1 MPTGSD
7 NLPDLKFN
15 PTAGIPKTSYNEKKG
30 IGERWENI
38 TWFSTIQPPI
48 DLVNKKEKQMTEN
61 AEATPGFEIK
71 ETVVQTGYVD
81 KDGKFVP
88 SEQPAGYVQTAEDVQ

>member
-7 NLPDLKFN
+7 NHLD
-15 PTAGIPKTSYNEKKG
+15 
-30 IGERWENI
+30 
-38 TWFSTIQPPI
+38 I

-61 AEATPGFEIK
+61 TEFTEVSPGFEIR

-81 KDGKFVP
+81 KDGKFVASDTP
-88 SEQPAGYVQTAEDVQ
+88 TAYVQTAEDVQ